1 VIELLIAAEH
11 ALSLRLLDQ
20 AERTYRQVLAAD
32 PRNAI
37 ALVGLSRVAL
47 ERGDEAGSLRLAR
60 HALEIDPENAT
71 ARRMVDR
78 LEEVAR
84 FRGDPSPGESSAGTP
99 SAGVPSPAR
108 PGILG
113 RLFRRS

>member
-1 VIELLIAAEH
+1 VIELLLAAEH

-37 ALVGLSRVAL
+37 AMVGLSRVAL

-60 HALEIDPENAT
+60 QALEIDPENTA
-71 ARRMVDR
+71 ARRMIDR

-84 FRGDPSPGESSAGTP
+84 FRGVVPPAEPAAGM
-99 SAGVPSPAR
+99 AAPAR